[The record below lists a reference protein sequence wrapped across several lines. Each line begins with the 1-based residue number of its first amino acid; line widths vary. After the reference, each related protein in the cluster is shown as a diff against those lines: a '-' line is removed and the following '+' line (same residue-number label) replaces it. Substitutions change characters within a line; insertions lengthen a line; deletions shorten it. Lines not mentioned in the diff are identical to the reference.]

1 MEDPRDIILG
11 PIVSEKSYG
20 AVKDNRY
27 SFYVDLRAEKGEIK
41 GLLKRFLMLKCLR
54 LAPLT

>member
-41 GLLKRFLMLKCLR
+41 RAIEKIFNV
-54 LAPLT
+54 